1 MTMLCFNKQLLYDSR
16 FLMFQILSCKMNEF
30 GLKKKPNDPKV
41 YRAGTDCRYENRGA
55 NRTLIWNTS
64 EPA

>member
-30 GLKKKPNDPKV
+30 GLNKNLM
-41 YRAGTDCRYENRGA
+41 TQRYIEQV
-55 NRTLIWNTS
+55 LIAAMKIEVQTVL
-64 EPA
+64 